1 MPGDGQPET
10 GLCFFPDS
18 DDLNPASPEKEP
30 DRCTPC
36 LSM

>member
-18 DDLNPASPEKEP
+18 DDLNPEP
-30 DRCTPC
+30 RKGADRCTLC
-36 LSM
+36 LSV